1 MATEEMVTITA
12 QRYTTLV
19 RHEAE
24 LDFLTSCLFEN
35 AHLSWDGKSISADTE
50 SINTVLKLMYP
61 NVYKNYVNKLIKQKE
76 GE

>member
-1 MATEEMVTITA
+1 MATEETVTITA

-24 LDFLTSCLFEN
+24 LDVLTSCLFGN
-35 AHLSWDGKSISADTE
+35 ADIAWDGESLQPDAKSVSAVMK
-50 SINTVLKLMYP
+50 SMYP
-61 NVYKNYVNKLIKQKE
+61 NVYKQTVEKLLKRK

>member
-1 MATEEMVTITA
+1 MATEETVTITA

-24 LDFLTSCLFEN
+24 LDVLTSCLFNN
-35 AHLSWDGKSISADTE
+35 ADIAWDGESLQPDAKSASA
-50 SINTVLKLMYP
+50 VLKSMYTDI
-61 NVYKNYVNKLIKQKE
+61 YKRRVESLLKRR

>member
-1 MATEEMVTITA
+1 MATEETVTITA

-24 LDFLTSCLFEN
+24 LDVLTSCLFGN
-35 AHLSWDGKSISADTE
+35 ADIAWDGESLQPDTKSVSAVMK
-50 SINTVLKLMYP
+50 SMYP
-61 NVYKNYVNKLIKQKE
+61 NVYKQTVEKLLKRK